1 MEMGAMFVCK
11 EREPSKQGSLCCSFN
26 GNDNGSAKSAGI
38 IEPGLPQGGI
48 LFMEENCENRA
59 KTQHRR
65 NMGAVP

>member
-1 MEMGAMFVCK
+1 MFVVQD
-11 EREPSKQGSLCCSFN
+11 ESRQSKGMLCCLFN
-26 GNDNGSAKSAGI
+26 GSNHGSVKSDGI

-59 KTQHRR
+59 KTQHRT

>member
-1 MEMGAMFVCK
+1 MFVCTG
-11 EREPSKQGSLCCSFN
+11 REPESKGRLCCLFN
-26 GNDNGSAKSAGI
+26 GSDQGSAKSVGI

-59 KTQHRR
+59 KTQYRT